1 MDGRQEI
8 PVSLDPGLRRIAGIL
23 GDLGVS
29 WFVGGSLAS
38 SLHGAFRAT
47 ADVDFI
53 VALEG
58 GKLDPFA
65 EACSQDFYVDVDFA
79 RGSLGLGRPFNL
91 IHIGTSFKFDIF
103 PLTTDPFHQSQ
114 IARVEWL
121 PCPLP
126 GLEDLR
132 LPFCS
137 AEDTILAKLAW
148 YRAGGGV
155 SDRQWSDLEAM
166 RDVQAGRLDLDYLR
180 RWAAHLGV
188 SAELHRLLTP

>member
-1 MDGRQEI
+1 M
-8 PVSLDPGLRRIAGIL
+8 SLDLGLRRLAGVL
-23 GDLGVS
+23 TDLGAS
-29 WFVGGSLAS
+29 WFVGGSVAS

-47 ADVDFI
+47 ADVDFVVRLADEDVI
-53 VALEG
+53 RLA
-58 GKLDPFA
+58 A
-65 EACSQDFYVDVDFA
+65 ACAGEFYIDTESA
-79 RGSLGLGRPFNL
+79 RNSVLLGRPFNL
-91 IHIGTSFKFDIF
+91 IHQQSLFKFDIF
-103 PLTTDPFHQSQ
+103 PLTAHPFHQSQ
-114 IARVEWL
+114 LARIEWL

-155 SDRQWSDLEAM
+155 SGRQWSDLEAM
-166 RDVQAGRLDLDYLR
+166 RDVQADRLDSDYLH
-180 RWAAHLGV
+180 RWASELGV